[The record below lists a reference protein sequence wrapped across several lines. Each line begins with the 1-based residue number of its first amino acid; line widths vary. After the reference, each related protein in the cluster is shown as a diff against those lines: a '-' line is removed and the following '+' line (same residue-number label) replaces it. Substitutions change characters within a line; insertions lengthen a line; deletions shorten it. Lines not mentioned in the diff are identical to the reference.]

1 MFVSKPDC
9 FANKHTN
16 DKLKYWV
23 CSDSGAAI
31 SVMNNK
37 CLFDNDKFTNVGS
50 VKDRSEKGVLGQV
63 ADYGTQKGRQRTKSR
78 SRWRSSSASLQAFQQ
93 GLLVLTCMVNNGLC
107 RDLCMY

>member
-63 ADYGTQKGRQRTKSR
+63 ADYGTQKGRQRTKKQESVEKLIGFVASISTR
-78 SRWRSSSASLQAFQQ
+78 SAGVNMHGQQ
-93 GLLVLTCMVNNGLC
+93 WPM
-107 RDLCMY
+107 